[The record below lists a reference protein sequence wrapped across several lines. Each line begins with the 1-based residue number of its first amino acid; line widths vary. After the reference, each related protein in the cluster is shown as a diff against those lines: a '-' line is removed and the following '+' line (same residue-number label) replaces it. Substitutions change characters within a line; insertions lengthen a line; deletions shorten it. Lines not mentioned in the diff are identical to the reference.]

1 MRSMERAELL
11 PVRRFTP
18 RECVALS
25 RGRRTTRRHSVRLY
39 TLTELAAMLGRA
51 GLELL
56 EVSGDLDG
64 GPLELDSSFLVTLSG
79 RRGGGIS

>member
-1 MRSMERAELL
+1 
-11 PVRRFTP
+11 
-18 RECVALS
+18 
-25 RGRRTTRRHSVRLY
+25 
-39 TLTELAAMLGRA
+39 MLGRA

-64 GPLELDSSFLVTLSG
+64 GPLELDSAFLVTVSG